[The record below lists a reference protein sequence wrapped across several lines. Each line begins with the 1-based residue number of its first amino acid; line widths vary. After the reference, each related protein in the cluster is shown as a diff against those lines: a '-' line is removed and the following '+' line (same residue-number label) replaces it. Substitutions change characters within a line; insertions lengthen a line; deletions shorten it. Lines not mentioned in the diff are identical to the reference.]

1 MNVAFF
7 VLILFFWSTSW
18 IAIAWQAGD
27 VPALVSIFYRFVFAG
42 ILFLVTLRFCGR
54 LQPSSRRDHLFFM
67 LQGLLL
73 FCLNF
78 VGFYLATRYIASGL
92 VAVVMSGAIVL
103 NGINARLFFGQ
114 PFSRKMAAATA
125 FGLCGLGVVF
135 FRDIVVTVDVNTIKG
150 IVLAV
155 LGTCSFSLGN
165 MVSIRNSRNNI
176 DLSTATAWAMC
187 YGSLF
192 TLVLIRIM
200 GFSMVW
206 DPSLRYVG
214 ALVFLVLGASIAGF
228 SLYLRLLTRV
238 GAARAAYVLVVTPV
252 IALLISA
259 AFEGYQWQM
268 NNFYGLC
275 LVMAGNIMLLRAKSE

>member
-1 MNVAFF
+1 M
-7 VLILFFWSTSW
+7 
-18 IAIAWQAGD
+18 
-27 VPALVSIFYRFVFAG
+27 
-42 ILFLVTLRFCGR
+42 
-54 LQPSSRRDHLFFM
+54 
-67 LQGLLL
+67 
-73 FCLNF
+73 
-78 VGFYLATRYIASGL
+78 
-92 VAVVMSGAIVL
+92 
-103 NGINARLFFGQ
+103 
-114 PFSRKMAAATA
+114 
-125 FGLCGLGVVF
+125 VF

-150 IVLAV
+150 IVLAI

-165 MVSIRNSRNNI
+165 MVSIRNSQNNI